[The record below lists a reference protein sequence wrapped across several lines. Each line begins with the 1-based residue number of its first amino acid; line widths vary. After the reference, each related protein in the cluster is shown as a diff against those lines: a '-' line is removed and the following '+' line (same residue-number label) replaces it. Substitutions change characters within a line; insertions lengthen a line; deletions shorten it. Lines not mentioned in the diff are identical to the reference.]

1 MPTMFSGNRI
11 IVPKSP
17 AEKKEALKVSRITP
31 VLAVEHLLKNQK
43 YEKLLAQCEQL
54 MEFTPD
60 QRDAYITPL
69 IRPFVEFVQ
78 SLPET
83 RNSYYAKPGGFI
95 SHALVR
101 TASALSMCRAYFS
114 ANAQDKTKHR
124 LSSQEM
130 LWMYALFSAGIFNGI
145 GKIFSDFTI
154 DLYDESNKLIDR
166 WNPFE
171 GSMMQFNAHFYD
183 YDFEEARHIDLFS
196 RRLSVLLA
204 KQLMPF
210 QGFAWLSSDKEVLSF
225 WLALLEDNQR
235 DSGTLGP
242 FMVRAD
248 ALAIN
253 TYFDEKRLQRQY
265 GDLDIEA
272 KGEIDKLQAEKDEEE
287 AKEENKELEEKD
299 DENKEKVEKQA
310 LEKEKIRL
318 KFSATFAP
326 PPETERPQPGSEG
339 DKMDKRNP
347 TTQAGIE
354 FLKWLNNQLKAQRF
368 EFNDS
373 IFYMPSGAIFL
384 PTALFE
390 EFRRKNPYYKSHTD
404 VIESFNK
411 LELQVKNPEKN
422 NIHTFVRTQDENTKK
437 IQGIILN
444 NAQLIL
450 PKNINVRLSSGEKLA
465 VNTSDLSNYTHLF
478 EPLQPLGKKSAPVQP
493 QEPRHQSSMFK
504 GG

>member
-1 MPTMFSGNRI
+1 MSTLFSGNRL

-31 VLAVEHLLKNQK
+31 ILTAEQLLKNQR
-43 YEKLLAQCEQL
+43 YEKLLTQCEQL
-54 MEFTPD
+54 MEFTP
-60 QRDAYITPL
+60 QQSEAYLIPL
-69 IRPFVEFVQ
+69 IQSFVEFVQ
-78 SLPET
+78 NLPET

-101 TASALSMCRAYFS
+101 TASALSMCRAYFT
-114 ANAQDKTKHR
+114 ANAQDKTKTR

-130 LWMYALFSAGIFNGI
+130 LWMYALFSAGIFNGV
-145 GKIFSDFTI
+145 GKVFSDFTI
-154 DLYDESNKLIDR
+154 DLYDESNKFMQQ

-171 GSMMQFNAHFYD
+171 GNMFELRAHNYD

-196 RRLSVLLA
+196 RRVSVLLA

-210 QGFAWLSSDKEVLSF
+210 EGFSWLSSDKEVLSF

-272 KGEIDKLQAEKDEEE
+272 KAEVDKIENEKEESE
-287 AKEENKELEEKD
+287 EKEENKEAQEKD
-299 DENKEKVEKQA
+299 EENKEKVDNKA
-310 LEKEKIRL
+310 IEKEKIKLR
-318 KFSATFAP
+318 FSATFAP
-326 PPETERPQPGSEG
+326 PPENERPQPGSEG
-339 DKMDKRNP
+339 DKIEKRNP
-347 TTQAGIE
+347 KTQAGIE

-390 EFRRKNPYYKSHTD
+390 EFRKKNPYYLSSSD
-404 VIESFNK
+404 VMEAFNR
-411 LELQVKNPEKN
+411 LELQMKSPEKHN
-422 NIHTFVRTQDENTKK
+422 LHTFVRIQDENTKK

-450 PKNINVRLSSGEKLA
+450 PKNINIRLSNGEKRV

-478 EPLQPLGKKSAPVQP
+478 EPLQPLGKKGDFAP
-493 QEPRHQSSMFK
+493 QESQRHHTSLFK

>member
-1 MPTMFSGNRI
+1 MFSGNRL

-17 AEKKEALKVSRITP
+17 TEKKEALRISRVSP
-31 VLAVEHLLKNQK
+31 VLNSEQLLKNQK
-43 YEKLLAQCEQL
+43 YEGLLAQCEQL
-54 MEFTPD
+54 MEFTPE
-60 QRDAYITPL
+60 QSETYITPL
-69 IRPFVEFVQ
+69 VQQFVEFVQ
-78 SLPET
+78 NLPET

-114 ANAQDKTKHR
+114 ANAQDKTTTR

-145 GKIFSDFTI
+145 GKIFSDFSI

-171 GSMMQFNAHFYD
+171 GTMQEYKAHMYD

-204 KQLMPF
+204 KQLMPLA
-210 QGFAWLSSDKEVLSF
+210 GFAWLSSDKEVLSF

-235 DSGTLGP
+235 DAGTLGP

-253 TYFDEKRLQRQY
+253 TYFDEKRMQRQY
-265 GDLDIEA
+265 SDLDIEA
-272 KGEIDKLQAEKDEEE
+272 KGETDKIANEKEE
-287 AKEENKELEEKD
+287 AEEKEENKEIQEKE
-299 DENKEKVEKQA
+299 ENKEKIDQKA
-310 LEKEKIRL
+310 AEKEKIQLR
-318 KFSATFAP
+318 FSATFTP
-326 PPETERPQPGSEG
+326 PPENERPQAGSES
-339 DKMDKRNP
+339 DKAEKRVP

-390 EFRRKNPYYKSHTD
+390 EFRRKNPYYRSHTD
-404 VIESFNK
+404 VIEAFNK
-411 LELQVKNPEKN
+411 LELQMKSQDKN
-422 NIHTFVRTQDENTKK
+422 NLHTFVRTQDENTSKK

-444 NAQLIL
+444 NAQLVL
-450 PKNINVRLSSGEKLA
+450 PKNINIRLSSGEKRMVSTA
-465 VNTSDLSNYTHLF
+465 DLSHYTHLF
-478 EPLQPLGKKSAPVQP
+478 EPLQPLGKKSDAAS
-493 QEPRHQSSMFK
+493 QEQPRHHSSLFNK
-504 GG
+504 GR